1 MTKRKGPHTI
11 KSARCYTMAEASD
24 CLGVSLNTI
33 RNYVQ
38 DGLPILRAERPFLIS
53 GAELKAWL
61 AAKHQRA
68 KQPLKP
74 EQMLCLRC
82 KTPQTPLGG
91 MVDCTPLSSGKLQ
104 LTGLCPSCGGV
115 IHRVASLR
123 QLPDFARFFEVK
135 PSKPKA
141 P

>member
-1 MTKRKGPHTI
+1 MKKRNGIKSI
-11 KSARCYTMAEASD
+11 KSARSYTMAEAAD

-33 RNYVQ
+33 RNYVKG
-38 DGLPILRAERPFLIS
+38 GLPILRAERPFLIH
-53 GAELKAWL
+53 GGELKAWL
-61 AAKHQRA
+61 AARRLRA
-68 KQPLKP
+68 KQPLKL

-91 MVDCTPLSSGKLQ
+91 MVDCTALSSRKLQ
-104 LTGLCPSCGGV
+104 MKGLCPSCGG
-115 IHRVASLR
+115 IMHRAASHR
-123 QLPDFARFFEVK
+123 QLPEFARFFDIK

>member
-1 MTKRKGPHTI
+1 MIKRKGVQAI
-11 KSARCYTMAEASD
+11 KSARCYTMAEAAA

-33 RNYVQ
+33 RNYEKG
-38 DGLPILRAERPFLIS
+38 GLPVLRAERPFLIQ
-53 GAELKAWL
+53 GAQLKAWL
-61 AAKHQRA
+61 AARGQRM

-91 MVDCTPLSSGKLQ
+91 MVDCTALSSAKLQ
-104 LTGLCPSCGGV
+104 LMGLCPSCGCV
-115 IHRVASLR
+115 MHRVASHR
-123 QLPDFARFFEVK
+123 QLPDFVRFFDIK
-135 PSKPKA
+135 PSKQKA

>member
-1 MTKRKGPHTI
+1 MIKRKGPHTI
-11 KSARCYTMAEASD
+11 KSARCYTMAEASE

-33 RNYVQ
+33 RNYLR
-38 DGLPILRAERPFLIS
+38 DGLPILRAERPFLIP

-61 AAKHQRA
+61 ATRKQRA

-91 MVDCTPLSSGKLQ
+91 MVDCATLSSGKLQ

-115 IHRVASLR
+115 IYRVASHR

-135 PSKPKA
+135 PCKRNA